1 MGPDI
6 TLRYPFKV
14 TRGLLYIKPPMLL
27 CITWGMGSGNLDF
40 FGSQMAFAYR
50 LDAISQGPK
59 KSRAQPLPL
68 ALIMDAA
75 RIKSIT
81 HGAV

>member
-1 MGPDI
+1 MFRI
-6 TLRYPFKV
+6 LKTHKFQY
-14 TRGLLYIKPPMLL
+14 
-27 CITWGMGSGNLDF
+27 LDF
-40 FGSQMAFAYR
+40 FGPQIAFAYR

-59 KSRAQPLPL
+59 SLDFQGPAPLPL
-68 ALIMDAA
+68 ALVMDAA